1 MMDSTREPK
10 TRYIASL
17 FSLCFFVAVFAL
29 VPWGG
34 VDGVRESSAQADK
47 SRKVMGVDNCVDCHK
62 SEIEAW
68 KSSKHHGSYKILFS
82 ENGKAYAQKLGVTD
96 VRSDALCVQCH
107 GASPESND
115 NGNSGVFCESCH
127 GPSEN
132 WLNRHGSYGAKDTK
146 RADEKPAHK
155 QKRRAF
161 CEAEGM
167 IRPENLYGLVK
178 NCLGCH
184 YGQDEKLAKTGHKVD
199 SSGFELVKFSQG
211 EVRHNLQQDQ
221 KKNATAPSLWLAE
234 NSNLKPGDRRNL
246 MYVVGKVADLE
257 KSLRKL
263 ATATGKGAFFD
274 GFNQRL
280 ESTKKDLKE
289 VEAILEEKEIDCVEI
304 GKILEVAN
312 KYEFRRFNTAFKK
325 KQKEL
330 TDAAET
336 IARLLK
342 NFAKEY
348 DPRKLSALAEEE
360 VVPDVSDSDS
370 ISGKPYSP

>member
-1 MMDSTREPK
+1 M
-10 TRYIASL
+10 
-17 FSLCFFVAVFAL
+17 V
-29 VPWGG
+29 
-34 VDGVRESSAQADK
+34 VDK
-47 SRKVMGVDNCVDCHK
+47 
-62 SEIEAW
+62 
-68 KSSKHHGSYKILFS
+68 
-82 ENGKAYAQKLGVTD
+82 
-96 VRSDALCVQCH
+96 
-107 GASPESND
+107 
-115 NGNSGVFCESCH
+115 
-127 GPSEN
+127 
-132 WLNRHGSYGAKDTK
+132 
-146 RADEKPAHK
+146 
-155 QKRRAF
+155 
-161 CEAEGM
+161 
-167 IRPENLYGLVK
+167 GL
-178 NCLGCH
+178 
-184 YGQDEKLAKTGHKVD
+184 A
-199 SSGFELVKFSQG
+199 
-211 EVRHNLQQDQ
+211 
-221 KKNATAPSLWLAE
+221 ATAS
-234 NSNLKPGDRRNL
+234 
-246 MYVVGKVADLE
+246 VGKVAALE
-257 KSLRKL
+257 MSLKKL